1 MSFIRPEVLQGL
13 RRAREFILGGIV
25 AAAGLWA
32 IWMGGYFFVPL
43 GVAVLAVGIG
53 WSVLALRR
61 MRFGQ
66 TGEAPGMV
74 EVDEAQIAYF
84 GPKLGGTIGLPE
96 LVEIRLLTLR
106 GRRVWR
112 LRQGDGQVLLIPV
125 EAAGAERLFDA
136 FAALPG
142 MDSAVLIAALQ
153 ARGTGVGR
161 AIALDGDARLIW
173 QRTARGVV
181 VR

>member
-1 MSFIRPEVLQGL
+1 MSFVRPEVLQGFV
-13 RRAREFILGGIV
+13 RAREVIFGGVV
-25 AAAGLWA
+25 AAAGIWS
-32 IWMGGYFFVPL
+32 IWMGGYFFVPM
-43 GVAVLAVGIG
+43 GVAVLALGIG

-66 TGEAPGMV
+66 AGEAPGVV

-84 GPKLGGTIGLPE
+84 GPRVGGTIGLPD
-96 LVEIRLLTLR
+96 LVEIRLLTVR
-106 GRRVWR
+106 GRRIWR
-112 LRQGDGQVLLIPV
+112 LRQADGQSLLIPV

-136 FAALPG
+136 FTALPG

-153 ARGTGVGR
+153 ARGPASGR
-161 AIALDGDARLIW
+161 AIAVDGDTRLIW